1 MGAYSFDGNTPR
13 VHPGAFI
20 HPEATLI
27 GRVILEEGSYVGA
40 GAVLR
45 GDLGVIHLER
55 ESNVQ
60 ENCVLHTFPN
70 RITKIC
76 FRAHIGHSSV
86 IHGAVIGGNCLVGI
100 SSVVLDDSTL
110 EENVILG
117 ALSLVPK
124 KSVLKSGY
132 LYFGRPAKL
141 IRKLS
146 IDELVHKT
154 VGTELYIA
162 LSKENGLVSCAP
174 LICDRPENHN
184 FIESKRV
191 F

>member
-1 MGAYSFDGNTPR
+1 MAL
-13 VHPGAFI
+13 
-20 HPEATLI
+20 TL
-27 GRVILEEGSYVGA
+27 GPA
-40 GAVLR
+40 QFLR

-174 LICDRPENHN
+174 LIALKT
-184 FIESKRV
+184 IIL
-191 F
+191 